1 MVASDWPAQQQQFA
15 ALTLRLLVF
24 KLWLLSLGLLW
35 QFCTVKGSLILN
47 LMCLRHMTVE
57 SWLRDSSSSFSD
69 SVRAQACRPRQ
80 AMVTTGLDAPWLA
93 EHCGRRPA
101 GRSSGSAQ
109 LRAQACGPRTGPLAQ
124 ACGPR
129 TWHQVQ
135 RLTFGS
141 SCMSAGRVNLRV
153 QRLRAQAGGPRT
165 FGFSTFGR
173 KPAGREPSGSAPS
186 GASRRAENLRV
197 QHLRAQAGG
206 PRTFKRLRA
215 QACGPRTFG
224 LRVLSTSGRRPAGRE
239 PGAAPAGREPSG

>member
-1 MVASDWPAQQQQFA
+1 M
-15 ALTLRLLVF
+15 
-24 KLWLLSLGLLW
+24 
-35 QFCTVKGSLILN
+35 
-47 LMCLRHMTVE
+47 
-57 SWLRDSSSSFSD
+57 SSSHDQRLVVVIF
-69 SVRAQACRPRQ
+69 RLCAG
-80 AMVTTGLDAPWLA
+80 TGLQAPAGNGNYWPGPPWLA

-101 GRSSGSAQ
+101 GQSSGSAQ

-135 RLTFGS
+135 HLTFGS

-153 QRLRAQAGGPRT
+153 QHLRAQAGGPRA

-206 PRTFKRLRA
+206 PRTFKHLRA
-215 QACGPRTFG
+215 QACGPRTVG
-224 LRVLSTSGRRPAGRE
+224 LSTTS
-239 PGAAPAGREPSG
+239 SQLVNLS